1 MGEWR
6 DKFVPTY
13 AIGLVFWMP
22 AQAFNF
28 AVLPT
33 RMRVIYVGFCTYVEV
48 NILAV
53 MRRIDIE
60 KWLPKIGGVRSVD

>member
-1 MGEWR
+1 MAEWR

-13 AIGLVFWMP
+13 AVGLVFWMP
-22 AQAFNF
+22 AQALNF
-28 AVLPT
+28 ALLRT
-33 RMRVIYVGFCTYVEV
+33 RFRVIYVGLCTYVEV

-60 KWLPKIGGVRSVD
+60 KWLPKNSTKRDSK

>member
-13 AIGLVFWMP
+13 AIGLVFWVP

-33 RMRVIYVGFCTYVEV
+33 RLRVIYVGFCTYVEV

-60 KWLPKIGGVRSVD
+60 KWLPKSGGARSDD